1 MKNKEKYA
9 NEIIELAIQG
19 LRFGVDKQ
27 SNRVAPCNSI
37 RCNSIRCVDCLFH
50 GVSSCSQ
57 KTFEWANAEYEEPK
71 IFTEREK
78 AFLKLFPVFQY
89 IAKDKNGEV
98 FAFISKP
105 VKGIE
110 CWISSDNYGFYI
122 PDYMELHFN
131 DIRWEDEEP
140 TSREEILGDLEM
152 TVTFGINEDKE
163 DEAAHFGIK
172 EDEAAKGPCI

>member
-57 KTFEWANAEYEEPK
+57 KTFEWANAEYKEPK
-71 IFTEREK
+71 KFTDREIE
-78 AFLKLFPVFQY
+78 FIKLFPEIKYLARNRYGDLLGYTDKPF
-89 IAKDKNGEV
+89 KDEEQGWWACKDDSDIL
-98 FAFISKP
+98 FDISFSFGDLLK
-105 VKGIE
+105 
-110 CWISSDNYGFYI
+110 
-122 PDYMELHFN
+122 FN
-131 DIRWEDEEP
+131 SIQWDDEEP
-140 TSREEILGDLEM
+140 TSREEILE
-152 TVTFGINEDKE
+152 EE
-163 DEAAHFGIK
+163 Q
-172 EDEAAKGPCI
+172 